1 MNAPVPGRSAQQGA
15 PALSCFV
22 IGPIGDRH
30 KDDGSPERLSYEEA
44 LEIYEKVVLPACG
57 SVGLEPTR
65 ADLIAQPGEI
75 TEQVCRHVMHADVV
89 IADVTGGN
97 PNVMYELGIRHLLGR
112 PTVQLGEHGRLPFD
126 ISLIRTIQFKR
137 SRSGLVDARKELEQ
151 ALRSGL
157 RDGFGLPTPARVLSG
172 TASWAPADPG
182 PGTGPD
188 DPDDQGD
195 PDAPGLFERFAAV
208 EADMELMG
216 EDMNAMTR
224 SINDLAEVME
234 QFGPQIQRAWSPGTP
249 ASANLAVTKRMA
261 AALNAPAGELRVRA
275 DRFATHMEQI
285 DQAVGA
291 ALDLLQ
297 RASELGDLPGAD
309 SFVGELVG
317 MAVSIREGL
326 AVLEQFRALLAVLAG
341 MSAPLRQ
348 PAKEIARAIDRVGE
362 VMARAESWE
371 RRGTAAARERVTR
384 TA

>member
-1 MNAPVPGRSAQQGA
+1 MNAVDPAPPARDGA
-15 PALSCFV
+15 PARSCFV

-30 KDDGSPERLSYEEA
+30 QDEGSPGRLAYEEA
-44 LEIYEKVVLPACG
+44 LEIYEKVVLPAC
-57 SVGLEPTR
+57 SAAGLEPTR

-75 TEQVCRHVMHADVV
+75 TEQVCRYVMHADVV
-89 IADVTGGN
+89 VADVTGGN

-126 ISLIRTIQFKR
+126 IALIRTIQFKR
-137 SRSGLVDARKELEQ
+137 TRSGLVDARKELEE
-151 ALRSGL
+151 ALRTGL
-157 RDGFGLPTPARVLSG
+157 RTGFGIPTPARVLSG
-172 TASWAPADPG
+172 ASSWEPSEAGREPESDG
-182 PGTGPD
+182 D
-188 DPDDQGD
+188 D

-208 EADMELMG
+208 EADMGAMG

-234 QFGPQIQRAWSPGTP
+234 EYGPRIQQAWSPGTP

-261 AALNAPAGELRVRA
+261 GALAAPAGELRERA

-285 DQAVGA
+285 DQAVGS

-297 RASELGDLPGAD
+297 RASGLGGIPGGDA
-309 SFVGELVG
+309 FVGELVG
-317 MAVSIREGL
+317 MAASVREGL

-348 PAKEIARAIDRVGE
+348 PAEEIARAIGRVGE
-362 VMARAESWE
+362 AMVRADGWE
-371 RRGTAAARERVTR
+371 RRGTAMLQERLTR
-384 TA
+384 TV

>member
-1 MNAPVPGRSAQQGA
+1 MNVPVPSQSARDGA
-15 PALSCFV
+15 SALSCFV

-30 KDDGSPERLSYEEA
+30 RDCGSPERLAYEEA
-44 LEIYEKVVLPACG
+44 LEVYEKVVLPACG

-89 IADVTGGN
+89 VADVTGGN

-137 SRSGLVDARKELEQ
+137 TRGGLVDARKELEQ

-157 RDGFGLPTPARVLSG
+157 RDGFGIPTPARVLNG
-172 TASWAPADPG
+172 TEPREPADPG
-182 PGTGPD
+182 AGTAD
-188 DPDDQGD
+188 LADPDD

-208 EADMELMG
+208 EADMEVMG

-234 QFGPQIQRAWSPGTP
+234 QFGPQIQSAWGTGTP
-249 ASANLAVTKRMA
+249 LSANLAVTKRMA
-261 AALNAPAGELRVRA
+261 AALAAPAGELRVRA
-275 DRFATHMEQI
+275 DRFASHMERI
-285 DQAVGA
+285 DQAVGS

-297 RASELGDLPGAD
+297 RSPEFGDVLGAD
-309 SFVGELVG
+309 AFVNDLVG
-317 MAVSIREGL
+317 VAVSIREGL
-326 AVLEQFRALLAVLAG
+326 AVMEQFRALLAVLAG
-341 MSAPLRQ
+341 MSMSLRQ
-348 PAKEIARAIDRVGE
+348 PVREIARAIDRLGE
-362 VMARAESWE
+362 VVARAESWE
-371 RRGTAAARERVTR
+371 RRGTAMLRERVAR